1 MIETWLLCITLV
13 RLCPRLMKAVD
24 RPAFRYSYLSAVAG
38 SYGWITVNMEAVLYN
53 GLKWLIISGFFID

>member
-1 MIETWLLCITLV
+1 
-13 RLCPRLMKAVD
+13 MKAVD